1 MKSAVRICGY
11 NQPMKVLITGATGF
25 LGGSLARRLNHMGW
39 DVTALGRNPAK
50 LNQLEDDGI
59 RAVRADIFKRDEVT
73 ASFSDVELVFHCAAL
88 PSPWGSF
95 EKFYQANVIGTR
107 NIVQACMDGNVKRLV
122 HVSTPSIYFDY
133 ASRIGVKENDPL
145 PEPISHYAATKRLA
159 EEEIDKGFA
168 QGLAIVSIRPRAI
181 FGEGDTVIFPR
192 LLSRLKTGRLPIL
205 GDGENIVDLTYVQN
219 VVDALL
225 LCAESPANT
234 LGKTYNI
241 SNDEPVKIWELVE
254 RICDELNLPHP
265 KRNISKRAAHTAA
278 SVIEFF
284 YSLIPY
290 SPEPPLTRV
299 TVSMLANSTTLDI
312 SAAQYE
318 LGYQPNISVE
328 EGVRRFLKWWKEKNP
343 SLRGR

>member
-1 MKSAVRICGY
+1 MKSLV
-11 NQPMKVLITGATGF
+11 TGATGF
-25 LGGSLARRLNHMGW
+25 LGGALTRRLHHMGW

-50 LNQLEDDGI
+50 LNQLENDGI
-59 RAVRADIFKRDEVT
+59 RIVRADISKKDEVI

-88 PSPWGSF
+88 PSPWGNY

-107 NIVQACMDGNVKRLV
+107 NIVKTCLENNVKRLV
-122 HVSTPSIYFDY
+122 YVSTPSIYFDY
-133 ASRIGVKENDPL
+133 NSRVGVKENDPL
-145 PEPISHYAATKRLA
+145 PEPISNYAATKRLA

-205 GDGENIVDLTYVQN
+205 GDGENIVDLTYIQN

-225 LCAESPANT
+225 LCAESPVNT

-241 SNDEPVKIWELVE
+241 SNGEPVKIWELIN

-265 KRNISKRAAHTAA
+265 KRKISKRAAHTVA
-278 SVIEFF
+278 SGIEFI

-299 TVSMLANSTTLDI
+299 TVSMLANNTTLDI
-312 SAAQYE
+312 SAAKNE
-318 LGYQPNISVE
+318 LGYKPNVSAE
-328 EGVRRFLKWWKEKNP
+328 EGVQRFLRWWKEKN
-343 SLRGR
+343 

>member
-1 MKSAVRICGY
+1 MKTLV
-11 NQPMKVLITGATGF
+11 TGATGF
-25 LGGSLARRLNHMGW
+25 LGGALTRRLHHMGW

-59 RAVRADIFKRDEVT
+59 RIVRTDISKKDQVT
-73 ASFSDVELVFHCAAL
+73 ASFSAFDLVFHCAAL
-88 PSPWGSF
+88 PSPWGGF

-107 NIVQACMDGNVKRLV
+107 NIVQACLENNVKRLV
-122 HVSTPSIYFDY
+122 YISTPSIYFDY
-133 ASRIGVKENDPL
+133 DSHIGVKENDPL
-145 PEPISHYAATKRLA
+145 PEPISHYAHTKRLA

-168 QGLAIVSIRPRAI
+168 QGLAVVSIRPRAI

-225 LCAESPANT
+225 LCAESPTNT

-241 SNDEPVKIWELVE
+241 SNGEPVKIWELVN
-254 RICDELNLPHP
+254 RICDELGFSHP
-265 KRNISKRAAHTAA
+265 RLKISRNAAYYVGGAF
-278 SVIEFF
+278 EFL

-290 SPEPPLTRV
+290 SPEPPLTRMS
-299 TVSMLANSTTLDI
+299 VSMLANNTTLDI
-312 SAAQYE
+312 SAAKKE
-318 LGYQPNISVE
+318 LGYQPRVSVE
-328 EGVRRFLKWWKEKNP
+328 EGVQKFLKWWKESHP
-343 SLRGR
+343 SLRER

>member
-1 MKSAVRICGY
+1 MKTLV
-11 NQPMKVLITGATGF
+11 TGATGF
-25 LGGSLARRLNHMGW
+25 VGGVLAHRLHTMGW
-39 DVTALGRNPAK
+39 DVTAIGRNPAK
-50 LNQLEDDGI
+50 INQLEDDGM
-59 RAVRADIFKRDEVT
+59 RAIRADISKKDEVA

-88 PSPWGSF
+88 PSPWGGF

-107 NIVQACMDGNVKRLV
+107 NIVQACLENNVKRLV
-122 HVSTPSIYFDY
+122 YISTPSIYFDY
-133 ASRIGVKENDPL
+133 DSRIGVKENDPL
-145 PEPISHYAATKRLA
+145 PEPISHYAHTKLLA

-168 QGLAIVSIRPRAI
+168 QGLAVVSIRPRAL

-205 GDGENIVDLTYVQN
+205 GDGENIVDLTYIQN

-234 LGKTYNI
+234 LGKKYNI
-241 SNDEPVKIWELVE
+241 SNGEPIKIWELVS
-254 RICDELNLPHP
+254 RICDELQLPHP
-265 KRNISKRAAHTAA
+265 KRKISKRAAHTAA
-278 SVIEFF
+278 SVIEFL

-312 SAAQYE
+312 SAAKNE
-318 LGYQPNISVE
+318 LGYHPNVSVE
-328 EGVRRFLKWWKEKNP
+328 KGVQKFLKWWKEKNP
-343 SLRGR
+343 SLRWR